1 MQVTYEVGDCAI
13 AVGIH
18 SVEKNFQIMFLNG
31 SSHFCHG
38 FGSKLNLQ
46 QSGHHWH
53 VPFILIAVV
62 QIRP

>member
-18 SVEKNFQIMFLNG
+18 SAEKNFQIMFLNG
-31 SSHFCHG
+31 SSHFVMV

-46 QSGHHWH
+46 RSGHHGMSH
-53 VPFILIAVV
+53 SY
-62 QIRP
+62 